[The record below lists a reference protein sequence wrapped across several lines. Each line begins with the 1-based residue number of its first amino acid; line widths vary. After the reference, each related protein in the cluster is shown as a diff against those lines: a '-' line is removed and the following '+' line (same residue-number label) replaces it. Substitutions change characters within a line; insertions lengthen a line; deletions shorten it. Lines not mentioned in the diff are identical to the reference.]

1 MQSLNRIGIIN
12 HDENKA
18 LYIVG
23 LINFLHL
30 MNLIMMSKPALGQD
44 TQNP

>member
-1 MQSLNRIGIIN
+1 MQSSNKIGIIN

-18 LYIVG
+18 LYTVG

-30 MNLIMMSKPALGQD
+30 MNLIMMSMPALGQD